1 MTVESWLTELAAEL
15 RRRRIEPSALVAEA
29 ATHLR
34 DSGQPPLHVF
44 GPAGAYAAA
53 IAESLTG
60 PTAAYAAES
69 LTGPTAAY
77 AADSLTRP
85 TVTLGR
91 RPPGAVRLEARK
103 ITKRYGRSIILD
115 GIDLTARAGEVV
127 AIVGANGCGKS
138 TLLRICA
145 GLASPDSGEVRV
157 HGTLGYCPQD
167 GGVADFLTPDEHFVL
182 VGAGR
187 GSGRTASK
195 ARGRTAAAALDW
207 PGAARA
213 GVARHLSGGTRQKLN
228 LVMSELGDP
237 DVLLLDEPYQGF
249 DNGSYQDF
257 WAQVWRWRADG
268 RAVVVVT
275 HLLSELDR
283 VDTVL
288 DLSSAVAR

>member
-1 MTVESWLTELAAEL
+1 MNRARGGGQTVTVEAWLTELAAEL
-15 RRRRIEPSALVAEA
+15 RRRRIEPAALVAEA

-34 DSGQPPLHVF
+34 DSGQPPLRVF
-44 GPAGAYAAA
+44 GPPAAYAAA
-53 IAESLTG
+53 IAASLTG
-60 PTAAYAAES
+60 PTMEAS
-69 LTGPTAAY
+69 LTGPTMEM
-77 AADSLTRP
+77 T
-85 TVTLGR
+85 
-91 RPPGAVRLEARK
+91 PPGEVRLEARK
-103 ITKRYGRSIILD
+103 ITKKYGRSIVLD
-115 GIDLTARAGEVV
+115 SVNLTARAGEVV

-145 GLASPDSGEVRV
+145 GLASPDSGEVRLR
-157 HGTLGYCPQD
+157 GTLGYCPQE
-167 GGVADFLTPDEHFVL
+167 GGVADYLTPDEHFVL

-187 GSGRTASK
+187 GNGRTAAK
-195 ARGRTAAAALDW
+195 DRGRTAAAALDW

-237 DVLLLDEPYQGF
+237 DVMLLDEPYQGF
-249 DNGSYQDF
+249 DKGSYQDF
-257 WAQVWRWRADG
+257 WEQVFRWRAER

-288 DLSSAVAR
+288 DLTPAVAR